1 MTRKPCDDAFE
12 REEKAFRKA
21 AERLLGAAVVCVRQ
35 AGHDLARACR
45 LFRDPDISQLGALV
59 TENLRDERTLDNVRA
74 ACHLFASGRRA
85 GLGRGEHTPEDL
97 VVIAAMC
104 LEDACQDLLA
114 EGVTDLPKVGPDTVR
129 SRAASEQVLSQ
140 NRY

>member
-1 MTRKPCDDAFE
+1 MTKKPCDDAFE

-21 AERLLGAAVVCVRQ
+21 AERLLGAAIACVRQ

-74 ACHLFASGRRA
+74 ACHLFASGRR
-85 GLGRGEHTPEDL
+85 GSLRGDPSPADL
-97 VVIAAMC
+97 VVISAMC
-104 LEDACQDLLA
+104 LEDALQDLLA
-114 EGVTDLPKVGPDTVR
+114 EGTTDLPHVGPNTVR
-129 SRAASEQVLSQ
+129 SRAASEEILKQQ
-140 NRY
+140 KF